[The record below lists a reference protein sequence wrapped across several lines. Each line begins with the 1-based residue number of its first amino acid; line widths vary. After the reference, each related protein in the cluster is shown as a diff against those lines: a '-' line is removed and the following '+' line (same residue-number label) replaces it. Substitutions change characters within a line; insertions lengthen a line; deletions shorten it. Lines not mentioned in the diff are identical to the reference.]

1 MGLISG
7 YKEQLV
13 GKIFIFHAGEKWL
26 MGKIVG
32 FSESRV
38 IYKPLGRSK
47 AIVLMNPDSF
57 GAGSNI
63 DTSSRLT
70 NGSCQLEKY
79 LELFG
84 GIDQ

>member
-13 GKIFIFHAGEKWL
+13 GKIFIFHAGERWL
-26 MGKIVG
+26 VGKIVG
-32 FSESRV
+32 FSEGQV

-57 GAGSNI
+57 GVGSNV

-70 NGSCQLEKY
+70 SGSYQLEKY
-79 LELFG
+79 LELFS